1 MYFMLIYFYLL
12 LSGNKFTVSL
22 YFLIFVDPSRIV
34 VNHKGKQNSEK
45 IQRVKIRPSF
55 KANDISM
62 TISSNLLYFNFAKP
76 SLA

>member
-22 YFLIFVDPSRIV
+22 YLLIFVDPPRI

-45 IQRVKIRPSF
+45 IQSQDKTQFQSKRHKY
-55 KANDISM
+55 DC
-62 TISSNLLYFNFAKP
+62 
-76 SLA
+76 

>member
-34 VNHKGKQNSEK
+34 NHKGKQNSEK
-45 IQRVKIRPSF
+45 TQRVKIRPSF

-62 TISSNLLYFNFAKP
+62 TISSNLLHFNVAKP

>member
-22 YFLIFVDPSRIV
+22 YLLIFVDPPRI

-62 TISSNLLYFNFAKP
+62 TVSSNLLYFNFAKP
-76 SLA
+76 CLA